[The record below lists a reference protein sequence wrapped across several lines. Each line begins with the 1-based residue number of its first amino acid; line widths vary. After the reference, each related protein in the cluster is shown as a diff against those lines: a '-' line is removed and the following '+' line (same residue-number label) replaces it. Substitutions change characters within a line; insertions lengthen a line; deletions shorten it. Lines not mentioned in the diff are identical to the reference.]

1 MISCVHLGR
10 PTIAGLTK
18 VSMILM
24 LVENNDPF
32 DTVVYKGGNNGE
44 GSEEGIEEQQ
54 QHRFQN
60 PTPVQNNSQLT
71 TSSHFKLRKTR

>member
-1 MISCVHLGR
+1 
-10 PTIAGLTK
+10 
-18 VSMILM
+18 M

>member
-1 MISCVHLGR
+1 MISWVNLGR
-10 PTIAGLTK
+10 PTKAGLTK
-18 VSMILM
+18 VSLILM

-44 GSEEGIEEQQ
+44 GSEESIEEQQ

>member
-1 MISCVHLGR
+1 
-10 PTIAGLTK
+10 
-18 VSMILM
+18 M

-71 TSSHFKLRKTR
+71 PVHISSWEKQDNNLVSLLL

>member
-1 MISCVHLGR
+1 MVSCVNLGR
-10 PTIAGLTK
+10 PTKAGLTK
-18 VSMILM
+18 VSLILM

-44 GSEEGIEEQQ
+44 GSEEQQ